1 MSYPFVMPGVV
12 YTGINAVDNLP
23 GELRRMNVKKA
34 LLVTDDGIVNAGLHN
49 RILELLNAEAMKT
62 EIYSDV
68 EAEPSTDCVD
78 RAAEVARLG
87 DYDVIIGLGGG
98 SVIDVAKA
106 SSVLARNTGRI
117 KDYMGVEKIPGPG
130 IPTVIIP
137 TTAGTGAEVTMNAI
151 FAISD
156 EKVKKGVVSRY
167 LMPAVAIVDPVMT
180 VTSPPAVTAAT
191 GIDALVHAVESYTS
205 LKASP
210 HTDIYAEEAIKRISR
225 SIRRAV
231 TCGTDMEARSDMSL
245 GSFFAGVSLAN
256 AGVGAVHALAYPL
269 GGQFHV
275 SHGVANAVLFAAVLK
290 YNLVGHLFKFA
301 RVAQLMG
308 EPVDGRSPRR
318 AALLAVKAVREL
330 IRDVGI
336 PSGMRELGVSEGDI
350 ETLAEGASDQV
361 RLLANNPRPMTKDDI
376 AKIYSEAL

>member
-1 MSYPFVMPGVV
+1 MSYPFIMPGVV
-12 YTGINAVDNLP
+12 YTGMNAVDNLP
-23 GELRRMNVKKA
+23 SELRRMNVKKA
-34 LLVTDDGIVNAGLHN
+34 LLVTDDGIVNAGLHK
-49 RILELLNAEAMKT
+49 RILALLNAEAIKT
-62 EIYSDV
+62 EIYADV

-78 RAAEVARLG
+78 RAAEAARLG

-106 SSVLARNTGRI
+106 SSVLVRNVGRI
-117 KDYMGVEKIPGPG
+117 KDYMGVEKVPGPG

-151 FAISD
+151 FAINE

-167 LMPAVAIVDPVMT
+167 LMPAVAIVDPAMT

-205 LKASP
+205 MKATP
-210 HTDIYAEEAIKRISR
+210 HTDLYAEEAIKRISR

-231 TCGTDMEARSDMSL
+231 ACGNDMEARSDMSL
-245 GSFFAGVSLAN
+245 GSFLAGVSLAN

-275 SHGVANAVLFAAVLK
+275 SHGVANAVLFAAVLE
-290 YNLVGHLFKFA
+290 YNLVGHLYKFA

-308 EPVDGRSPRR
+308 EPVDGRSPRG
-318 AALLAVKAVREL
+318 AAQLAVDAVREL

-336 PSGMRELGVSEGDI
+336 PSGMRELGVSECDI
-350 ETLAEGASDQV
+350 ETLTEGTSDQG
-361 RLLANNPRPMTKDDI
+361 RLLANNPRPMTKADI
-376 AKIYSEAL
+376 ADIYRKAL